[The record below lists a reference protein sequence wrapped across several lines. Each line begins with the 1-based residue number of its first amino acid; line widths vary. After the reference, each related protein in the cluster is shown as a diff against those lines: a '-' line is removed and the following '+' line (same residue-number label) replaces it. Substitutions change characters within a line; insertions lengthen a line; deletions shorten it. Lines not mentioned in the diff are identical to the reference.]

1 MKQITLFFLGVL
13 LAMGVYAQPLI
24 FQYAP
29 EPSIPSSNARQGI
42 INCHNLSVNFNP
54 GNGLRRLIVMR
65 AGAPVDKLPV
75 DGLSYNAN
83 TVFGKGDDL
92 GNGNFVVYNG
102 PSGFAI
108 ISGLQENTDYHYAI
122 FEYNGSGSNSN
133 YLTSIY
139 LSLNKKF
146 PADPKVAAATSDVRC
161 FGEANGKI
169 ELQVNGGTAPFMVQW
184 NTGEQSLLL
193 QNLKAGNYA
202 YTMTDSVGCKQSG
215 AVEITEPDLLDLQLS
230 KEDVSCPGGE
240 DATLSAKI
248 SGGTPSYK
256 LTWSTGS
263 NQYAISNLTAGT
275 YTLTVEDEHGCTA
288 EKSSEVKEPPAF
300 NLESATQA
308 LSCHGAS
315 DGILQIYPAGGTPP
329 YQILWSNGSNDFKN
343 EQLAGGTYSYT
354 ITDARGCSFEGS
366 LFLAEPEPLQLLATI
381 YDISCYGSSDGSAEL
396 EVSGGTA
403 PYSILWSDGSSD
415 FMRNSLQAGSYSLSV
430 TDDHACQ
437 DTLSFSILEPDSL
450 SLDLQ
455 AQDVSCA
462 QKSDGRIDVTLGGGT
477 EPYYYQ
483 WNDGSSDKN
492 RIYLSQGLYE
502 LSVTD
507 DNGCTKVKSARIDV
521 VSQSLQDCE
530 VTVNI
535 YDVITPNGDG
545 DNDVWI
551 VEDIQEYP
559 DNEVEIFNRWG
570 LLVFRAKSYQNNWN
584 GLDMEGRELPPGTY
598 YYVLKVYSAV
608 PVTFTGP
615 ITFLR

>member
-1 MKQITLFFLGVL
+1 MKQITLFFLGMML
-13 LAMGVYAQPLI
+13 TMGVNAQPLI

-29 EPSIPSSNARQGI
+29 EPSIPSGNARQGI
-42 INCHNLSVNFNP
+42 INCHNLSVVFNP

-75 DGLSYNAN
+75 DGMSYNAN

-108 ISGLQENTDYHYAI
+108 VSGLQENTDYHYAI

-139 LSLNKKF
+139 LSLNKKL
-146 PADPKVAAATSDVRC
+146 PADPKVAASTNDVRC
-161 FGEANGKI
+161 YGEANGKI
-169 ELQVNGGTAPFMVQW
+169 ELQVSGGTAPFMVQW

-215 AVEITEPDLLDLQLS
+215 SVQITEPDLLDLQLS
-230 KEDVSCPGGE
+230 KEDVSCPGG
-240 DATLSAKI
+240 DDGTLSASI

-263 NQYAISNLTAGT
+263 NQNTISNLTAGT
-275 YTLTVEDEHGCTA
+275 YTLTVEDEHACTA
-288 EKSSEVKEPPAF
+288 VKSKEIQQPPSF
-300 NLESATQA
+300 NIESFSQPV
-308 LSCHGAS
+308 SCHGAS
-315 DGILQIYPAGGTPP
+315 DGLVQIYPAGGTPP
-329 YQILWSNGSNDFKN
+329 YQIIWSNGSSDFKN
-343 EQLAGGTYSYT
+343 EQLTGGTYSYT
-354 ITDARGCSFEGS
+354 ISDANGCNFEGE
-366 LFLAEPEPLQLLATI
+366 LFVTEPEPLQLLATI
-381 YDISCYGSSDGSAEL
+381 YDISCFGLSDGSAEV

-415 FMRNSLQAGSYSLSV
+415 FLRNTLQAGPYSLSV
-430 TDDHACQ
+430 TDDHACL
-437 DTLSFSILEPDSL
+437 DTLSFSINEPDSL

-455 AQDVSCA
+455 VQDVTCA
-462 QKSDGRIDVTLGGGT
+462 QKSDGGIDVALEGGT

-492 RIYLSQGLYE
+492 RIYLSQGVYE
-502 LSVTD
+502 LTVTD

-530 VTVNI
+530 VTVDI

-559 DNEVEIFNRWG
+559 DNEVEIYNRWG
-570 LLVFRAKSYQNNWN
+570 LLVYRAKSYQNDWN

-598 YYVLKVYSAV
+598 YYVLKVYSGV

-615 ITFLR
+615 LTFLR